1 MSAAWGLSMF
11 AVLALGIARSGLP
24 VWALLMGVS
33 SLFAA
38 LGLVFGVFDASIL
51 TLLPART
58 LGLLEHDLLQAL
70 PLYGLIGVLLQRL
83 PLAKA
88 LLDCTIYAL
97 QRVGLPAP
105 SAMLAVGAVFTP
117 MNGSVASSALML
129 KHLLPAQQQPR
140 HVAIRAAAATLG
152 VAIPP
157 SLVLLLLGDA
167 MMRAHLEA
175 AKLTGS
181 SAQIINT
188 QALLTAALLP
198 ALAVLLAWL
207 VLSMV
212 LNRGTIAAVIARPS
226 RQKIIMGIATVGGI
240 CLLLGAVFQG
250 RLFAVEAAA
259 TGCCVLILGAV
270 LARALTVDAW
280 LELAVDTAALS
291 GALFAILLGA
301 STFSLVLRAWGTDAW
316 ATQALL
322 ALDAAPLVKA
332 LILLAIIGLAA
343 WVLDAFEMIVVV
355 VPIIAPLLIASLG
368 DAQQAAVLLL
378 LVLQMSFLLPPLGYA
393 VVVLK
398 PAAMAYLALLKALAP
413 YIAALPLVF
422 AAVFAWPS
430 TVHWLDKPNLS
441 SVPAAMSEA
450 DIVKALNA
458 VGEQAE
464 AAAPR

>member
-1 MSAAWGLSMF
+1 MMAVWGLAMF
-11 AVLALGIARSGLP
+11 ALLALGIARSGLP

-38 LGLVFGVFDASIL
+38 LGLLLGVFDTSIL

-70 PLYGLIGVLLQRL
+70 PLYVLIGVLLQRL
-83 PLAKA
+83 PLAQA
-88 LLDCTIYAL
+88 LLDCTVYGL
-97 QRVGLPAP
+97 QRIGLPTP
-105 SAMLAVGAVFTP
+105 SALLVIGAVFTP
-117 MNGSVASSALML
+117 MNGSVASSGLML
-129 KHLLPAQQQPR
+129 KSLLPAQQQPR

-157 SLVLLLLGDA
+157 SLVLLLLGDT

-175 AKLTGS
+175 NKINGV

-198 ALAVLLAWL
+198 AVAVLLARL
-207 VLSMV
+207 ALSMG
-212 LNRGTIAAVIARPS
+212 LNRGTIAAVVARPS
-226 RQKIIMGIATVGGI
+226 RRQIGLALATVGGI
-240 CLLLGAVFQG
+240 AALLLGIFQG
-250 RLFAVEAAA
+250 YFFAVEAAA
-259 TGCCVLILGAV
+259 TGCCLLLLGAL
-270 LARALTVDAW
+270 LARALKPDAW
-280 LELAVDTAALS
+280 LDVAVDTAALS

-316 ATQALL
+316 VAQTLL
-322 ALDAAPLVKA
+322 TLQAAPLLKA
-332 LILLAIIGLAA
+332 LILLAVIALAA

-368 DAQQAAVLLL
+368 DAQQAAVLVL

-393 VVVLK
+393 VVMLK
-398 PAAMAYLALLKALAP
+398 PAAMGYSALLKALAP
-413 YIAALPLVF
+413 YLVVLACMF
-422 AAVFAWPS
+422 VAVCTVPS
-430 TVHWLDKPNLS
+430 TVHWLDKTTPNNAAATLS
-441 SVPAAMSEA
+441 EDDIANAM
-450 DIVKALNA
+450 NA

>member
-1 MSAAWGLSMF
+1 MMAAFGLAMF
-11 AVLALGIARSGLP
+11 ALLALGIARSGLP

-38 LGLVFGVFDASIL
+38 LGLVLGIFDASIL

-70 PLYGLIGVLLQRL
+70 PLYVLIGVLLQRL
-83 PLAKA
+83 PLTRA
-88 LLDCTIYAL
+88 LLDCTVYAL
-97 QRVGLPAP
+97 QRMGLPTPTAL
-105 SAMLAVGAVFTP
+105 LAVGAVFTP
-117 MNGSVASSALML
+117 MNGSVASSGLML

-175 AKLTGS
+175 AKITGAT
-181 SAQIINT
+181 AQIINT

-198 ALAVLLAWL
+198 SLAVLVLWLA
-207 VLSMV
+207 LSMA
-212 LNRGTIAAVIARPS
+212 LNRGTIAVVIARPS
-226 RQKIIMGIATVGGI
+226 RRQLGMALATVGAIAALLFGI
-240 CLLLGAVFQG
+240 FQG
-250 RLFAVEAAA
+250 TFFAVEAAA
-259 TGCCVLILGAV
+259 TGCCVLLLGAA
-270 LARALTVDAW
+270 LSRALTLDDW
-280 LELAVDTAALS
+280 LAVAVDTAALS

-316 ATQALL
+316 VAQVLL
-322 ALDAAPLVKA
+322 AIQAAPLVQA
-332 LILLAIIGLAA
+332 LILLAVIALAA

-378 LVLQMSFLLPPLGYA
+378 IVLQMSFLLPPLGYA

-398 PAAMAYLALLKALAP
+398 PATMSHTALLKALAP
-413 YIAALPLVF
+413 YFAVLVLVF
-422 AAVFAWPS
+422 AAVFALPNA
-430 TVHWLDKPNLS
+430 VHWLDKPAPINA
-441 SVPAAMSEA
+441 PAALSEE
-450 DIVKALNA
+450 DIAKAMNA

-464 AAAPR
+464 TTAPR